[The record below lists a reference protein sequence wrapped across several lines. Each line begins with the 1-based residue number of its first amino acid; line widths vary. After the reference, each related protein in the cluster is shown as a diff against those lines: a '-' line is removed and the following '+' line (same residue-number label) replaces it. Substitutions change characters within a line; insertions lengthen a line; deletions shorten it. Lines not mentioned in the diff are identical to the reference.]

1 MTHSQGFGGQGK
13 MTFISGYQRKK
24 GQILRGTETIL
35 GNREY
40 KKTKFEGTE
49 EQANL
54 FQRNK
59 EKCALHP
66 ERASYIT

>member
-1 MTHSQGFGGQGK
+1 MGFGEQGK
-13 MTFISGYQRKK
+13 MAFISGEQMTK
-24 GQILRGTETIL
+24 GQIFRGTKTIL

-49 EQANL
+49 EQTNL

-59 EKCALHP
+59 ETYYP
-66 ERASYIT
+66 PPPPPPS